1 MTEKLHFIRQ
11 VESLRQVLN
20 SYRDMDN
27 ATIIDSVA
35 NRLLGLNYA
44 PPVHLSQDL
53 FLHITATEVDTEINR
68 LSKKEGVDWDK
79 TLQTISIFVYYF
91 KELTEL
97 RRGTP
102 EAWDEVDELYVHD

>member
-1 MTEKLHFIRQ
+1 MNDKQNFINK
-11 VESLRQVLN
+11 VESLRQALH
-20 SYRDMDN
+20 SFGDMDD
-27 ATIIDSVA
+27 ATIIDFVA

-44 PPVHLSQDL
+44 PPIHLSQEL
-53 FLHITATEVDTEINR
+53 FLHITSTEVVAEINR
-68 LSKKEGVDWDK
+68 LSEQEGVDWEN
-79 TLQTISIFVYYF
+79 TLQNISIFVFYF